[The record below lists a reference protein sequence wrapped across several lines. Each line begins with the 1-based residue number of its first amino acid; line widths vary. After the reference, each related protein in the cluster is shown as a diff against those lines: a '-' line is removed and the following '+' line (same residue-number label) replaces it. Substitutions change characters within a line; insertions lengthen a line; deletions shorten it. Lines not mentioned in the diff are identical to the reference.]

1 VFDKSAATVKFA
13 QKELQEPQMEKHI
26 GEYLAWLMPELARQ
40 GIEIQDQNEI
50 DYGWQ
55 LRLNNGEH
63 SAVLNLYYSA
73 KKGVSKVLAGKEN
86 PLKAQLHQLLQ
97 QNSESGAASF
107 HTWERWI
114 GSDEAGKGDYFGPLV
129 VAAFAMEREMEA
141 DLRSLGVMDSKRLA
155 DYSIKNIAHSLY
167 ERYPKNISCVVIKPL
182 RYNEIIADMQTRGE
196 NLNDLLAWQHGK
208 AIMELLE
215 QVPNIRGILVDRF
228 SHGKKVWKLLSGKEI
243 GIPVEERVKAESDF
257 AVAAASIIA
266 RYQFLQAKASMNQRY
281 GIKFPLGSGKN
292 VLEPAR
298 AFADKFGWERLAEVA
313 KLHFVTSREVRAR
326 DIFEPP
332 AHK

>member
-1 VFDKSAATVKFA
+1 
-13 QKELQEPQMEKHI
+13 M
-26 GEYLAWLMPELARQ
+26 
-40 GIEIQDQNEI
+40 
-50 DYGWQ
+50 
-55 LRLNNGEH
+55 
-63 SAVLNLYYSA
+63 
-73 KKGVSKVLAGKEN
+73 
-86 PLKAQLHQLLQ
+86 
-97 QNSESGAASF
+97 
-107 HTWERWI
+107 
-114 GSDEAGKGDYFGPLV
+114 
-129 VAAFAMEREMEA
+129 
-141 DLRSLGVMDSKRLA
+141 
-155 DYSIKNIAHSLY
+155 
-167 ERYPKNISCVVIKPL
+167 
-182 RYNEIIADMQTRGE
+182 
-196 NLNDLLAWQHGK
+196 
-208 AIMELLE
+208 
-215 QVPNIRGILVDRF
+215 VDRF

-313 KLHFVTSREVRAR
+313 KLHFVTRREVRAR